1 MTGRKK
7 AEGKTFMKGRTI
19 EPIRLRKGMSVEA
32 LMEVYGSMGFN
43 ARRLYEAAQVYS
55 AMIREDAAICLT
67 LAGAMTPIGMSG
79 ALITLMEK
87 GWVDWIVST
96 GANLYHDLHR
106 PFGFPM
112 KQGHFQVDDEK
123 LKQAGIARI
132 YDVFIEEDDT
142 MLETDKT
149 ILAAVLRES
158 FDKPMSTAGFHA
170 RLGREVLRRAEH
182 ARKSFVARA
191 VQLGVPIY
199 VPSPG
204 DSSIGM
210 NLVLNHLEGRPV
222 PIDPTLDVLET
233 AAIVRASRKNGA
245 VMVGGGA
252 PKNFFMQTQP
262 TLWQILE
269 DSRGGHDYFIQITAD
284 APHWGGLSGAT
295 ASEARSWGKV
305 KDSTLNNVTV
315 YADSSIALPLIVAY
329 LLSTEKPRR
338 RRNLLA
344 ARKKMLASLERTYR
358 KNHSLRRK
366 VKKVHREVEE
376 E

>member
-366 VKKVHREVEE
+366 VKKVHREVEGE
-376 E
+376 

>member
-233 AAIVRASRKNGA
+233 AALVRASRKNGA

-366 VKKVHREVEE
+366 VKKVHREVEGE
-376 E
+376 